1 MSFSADKDVR
11 VLSSTLK
18 DEISAPVEAN
28 ATNTEHDVAVIKKS
42 KKPKKKKNQDVKPI
56 ETFYPNG
63 SKYPEGKWLNYDPSY
78 YFEKDNHLDRTTKL
92 EERYNETMNKHEQ
105 EWDDMRQAAEIHR
118 RVRSNIQKKITVG
131 MQLIDI
137 VNNLEDATRKFTS
150 TTDITQQKD
159 TYKSKGIAFPTGI
172 SINDVAAHYT
182 PNRGDKTVLNY
193 DDIMKLD
200 FGVHV
205 NGNII
210 DSAWTTIMPSKQ
222 TKSNENNPYNSL
234 LKAVQEATTTG
245 INAAGI
251 DVRLCDI
258 GEQIQEVMESY
269 EVDLGNGEVLPV
281 KCCRNLCGHN
291 IKPYLI
297 HGGKSVP
304 IVKNEDTTKMEE
316 FEHFAIETF
325 GTTGRGYVYTDG
337 EGSHYAL
344 NVNKLPKRITGSAE
358 NDFIDKHDK
367 LLKLIWDNFGSL
379 PWCKRYL
386 DKVIMVAA
394 HLKID
399 LEYYDDLD
407 YLVMAGYVQEYL
419 PLVDIPGSMT
429 AQFEHTILLHSH
441 KKEVVSFGE
450 DY

>member
-1 MSFSADKDVR
+1 MSAVTVEKT
-11 VLSSTLK
+11 SSNSIEKNESDLNP
-18 DEISAPVEAN
+18 INNSVE
-28 ATNTEHDVAVIKKS
+28 TNEVEVKKS
-42 KKPKKKKNQDVKPI
+42 KKSKKKKKNQDLKPI
-56 ETFYPNG
+56 EEFYPKG
-63 SKYPEGKWLNYDPSY
+63 TKYPEGKWINYDPSY
-78 YFEKDNHLDRTTKL
+78 YFEKDNHLDRTSKL
-92 EERYNETMNKHEQ
+92 EERYNTLLEKYEQ

-131 MQLIDI
+131 MKLIDI
-137 VNNLEDATRKFTS
+137 VNNIEDATRKFTS
-150 TTDITQQKD
+150 TTDITQQPE
-159 TYKSKGIAFPTGI
+159 TYKGKGIAFPTGI

-182 PNRGDKTVLNY
+182 PNRGDETVLKY

-210 DSAWTTIMPSKQ
+210 DSAWTTIMPNKQSK
-222 TKSNENNPYNSL
+222 SSEENPYNSL
-234 LKAVQEATTTG
+234 VQAVKAATDTG
-245 INAAGI
+245 IKAAGI
-251 DVRLCDI
+251 DVRLCDV

-281 KCCRNLCGHN
+281 RCCRNLCGHN
-291 IKPYLI
+291 IKPYTI

-325 GTTGRGYVYTDG
+325 GTTGRGFVYTDG
-337 EGSHYAL
+337 EGSHYAINL
-344 NVNKLPKRITGSAE
+344 DRIPKRITTAPE
-358 NDFIDKHDK
+358 NDFIDKNDK
-367 LLKLIWDNFGSL
+367 LLKIIWDNFGSL

-386 DKVIMVAA
+386 DKSILANPK
-394 HLKID
+394 LKIS

-407 YLVMAGYVQEYL
+407 YLVMAGYIQEYL

-429 AQFEHTILLHSH
+429 AQAEHTILLHSH
-441 KKEVVSFGE
+441 KKEIVSFGE